1 MRVCGMFNI
10 SVNFVS
16 VCKIFLLIL
25 LLRIQLFVPWCFF
38 LALRLVICSGGICIG
53 TVEKELSFRAL
64 HLVICSG
71 GMIEALSGKEYTA
84 MIKELEKFGLDFELT
99 EGQAQQAL
107 EDEQWP
113 EDAEVRRI
121 VALSRDVCEC
131 RFCEQRF
138 CVICASMRVVFP
150 FNHVLRPSSR
160 QARIRQGQDP
170 FGGDSSCKDARPVDP
185 APV

>member
-1 MRVCGMFNI
+1 MY
-10 SVNFVS
+10 
-16 VCKIFLLIL
+16 
-25 LLRIQLFVPWCFF
+25 
-38 LALRLVICSGGICIG
+38 IG

-71 GMIEALSGKEYTA
+71 GTIEALSGNEYTA
-84 MIKELEKFGLDFELT
+84 MFGLDFDLT
-99 EGQAQQAL
+99 AAQAQQAL

-160 QARIRQGQDP
+160 QARIRQRQDP